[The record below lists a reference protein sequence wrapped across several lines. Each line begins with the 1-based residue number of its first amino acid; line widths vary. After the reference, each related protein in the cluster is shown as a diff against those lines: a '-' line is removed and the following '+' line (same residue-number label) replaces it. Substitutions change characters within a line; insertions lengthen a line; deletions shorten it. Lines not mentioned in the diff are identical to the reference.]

1 MRIAELP
8 VQNKYVVSLSSLLA
22 MSPWFSTVETDLT
35 EVKQLALF
43 IWYKRGQAGA
53 TKASSFP
60 PKPYV
65 VHTPG
70 RLLPL

>member
-1 MRIAELP
+1 MRIAEFP
-8 VQNKYVVSLSSLLA
+8 VQNKYIVSLSSLLA

-35 EVKQLALF
+35 EVMQLAWLV
-43 IWYKRGQAGA
+43 WYKRGQTGA
-53 TKASSFP
+53 TEASSFP

-70 RLLPL
+70 RFLPL